1 MHSVPYKTHRLK
13 SALVDLRIF
22 GIYGLTHGHSRLWAP
37 AITTLIVRRYAH
49 V

>member
-13 SALVDLRIF
+13 SALVDL